1 MNRQRNGNRR
11 KIFYGQKDPQISKIS
26 SRAILRRVVVCVT
39 ALVILQ
45 FSVLP
50 AKPSPGL
57 PSVVQDALQPF
68 AFHSTDESAVNNLR
82 NGTLGPFCLVHVGKT
97 AGGTLSCQFGEWLAK
112 SCPKQSKVSSRLRQ
126 HVLGKFHKARD
137 WGCLKRKRLPAVWL
151 FTLRH
156 PLDRIVSWFYYEHPN
171 FNLVNEIA
179 GNRPYLYKDC
189 YDSLDDLSQIGLHLA
204 WRENRT
210 AWFRNDSSS
219 SDRRF
224 SAACAKRA
232 WDAVAGRVGYQYHNY
247 YNYGYYKNWVDKV
260 MKSTNYT
267 ILVIRSEH
275 LEEDWTR
282 LEMLYGGVPR
292 FSSTEK
298 RSRDDLFS
306 TMRRHNSNSSVNIES
321 YPNLC
326 LALCREIKVYVT
338 LLSRAINL
346 TPKQLRASLSELEAK
361 CPLLPTCKQPP
372 ILQFQDSARMIDVP
386 GLRTDL

>member
-1 MNRQRNGNRR
+1 MSQ
-11 KIFYGQKDPQISKIS
+11 
-26 SRAILRRVVVCVT
+26 
-39 ALVILQ
+39 
-45 FSVLP
+45 
-50 AKPSPGL
+50 
-57 PSVVQDALQPF
+57 
-68 AFHSTDESAVNNLR
+68 AV
-82 NGTLGPFCLVHVGKT
+82 
-97 AGGTLSCQFGEWLAK
+97 
-112 SCPKQSKVSSRLRQ
+112 
-126 HVLGKFHKARD
+126 
-137 WGCLKRKRLPAVWL
+137 
-151 FTLRH
+151 
-156 PLDRIVSWFYYEHPN
+156 
-171 FNLVNEIA
+171 
-179 GNRPYLYKDC
+179 
-189 YDSLDDLSQIGLHLA
+189 
-204 WRENRT
+204 
-210 AWFRNDSSS
+210 
-219 SDRRF
+219 
-224 SAACAKRA
+224 
-232 WDAVAGRVGYQYHNY
+232 
-247 YNYGYYKNWVDKV
+247 YKNWVDKV

-361 CPLLPTCKQPP
+361 CPLLPTCQQPP